1 MISLAKN
8 KTPTKE
14 ELSKLLSERYERW
27 NHIKEHG
34 SNDPNWADGSN
45 MNLVRN
51 HILYYKKQCEEL
63 LLEDDYPEEY
73 HLETPPKFDMNYIA
87 REEEIR
93 ERAILT
99 LSEYKRD
106 KNYKYLIS
114 VVNSLSQKQKDST
127 NIDNLIK
134 YVKFMEKS
142 IVQDLLVDMRRQG
155 RSAYM
160 KESFAKCREKIESM
174 NVVEEQKVT
183 EPQQLTLFGM

>member
-1 MISLAKN
+1 MARN

-14 ELSKLLSERYERW
+14 ELSKILSDRYKRW
-27 NHIKEHG
+27 EHIKENG

-45 MNLVRN
+45 MNLVRD
-51 HILYYKKQCEEL
+51 HILYYKKQCEEFL
-63 LLEDDYPEEY
+63 KENDYPEEY
-73 HLETPPKFDMNYIA
+73 YLETPQRVDMNYIA

-134 YVKFMEKS
+134 YVTFMEKS

-174 NVVEEQKVT
+174 KVVEEQKVT
-183 EPQQLTLFGM
+183 EPQQLTLFCM